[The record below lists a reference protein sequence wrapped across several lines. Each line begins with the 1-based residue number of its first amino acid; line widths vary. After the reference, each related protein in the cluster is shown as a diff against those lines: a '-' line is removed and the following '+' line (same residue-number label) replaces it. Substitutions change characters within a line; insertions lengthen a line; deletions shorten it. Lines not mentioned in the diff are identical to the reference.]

1 MLSIDLSQWVKLP
14 DLRVLIL
21 VDFGKSTY
29 RGMCTGYGIRC
40 PDKTGIQSNMPT
52 TISNLG

>member
-1 MLSIDLSQWVKLP
+1 MFSINLSQWVKLP

-29 RGMCTGYGIRC
+29 RGRCTGYGIR
-40 PDKTGIQSNMPT
+40 SMPT
-52 TISNLG
+52 TIGNLG